1 MAAEF
6 ESLFQP
12 LIILSEIAIDIFVV
26 LIVLLLLGEDLNM
39 MSMIGLIVM
48 SGIVINDSILKIDTI
63 NRLRREGMSLL
74 ESIHMSG
81 QQRLIPIIMTSLTTI
96 FSLIPF
102 MSRGSIGADLQYPL
116 SLVVIIGL
124 FIGTFVS
131 LYFVPLAYYLIY
143 RNQLA
148 K

>member
-1 MAAEF
+1 
-6 ESLFQP
+6 
-12 LIILSEIAIDIFVV
+12 
-26 LIVLLLLGEDLNM
+26 